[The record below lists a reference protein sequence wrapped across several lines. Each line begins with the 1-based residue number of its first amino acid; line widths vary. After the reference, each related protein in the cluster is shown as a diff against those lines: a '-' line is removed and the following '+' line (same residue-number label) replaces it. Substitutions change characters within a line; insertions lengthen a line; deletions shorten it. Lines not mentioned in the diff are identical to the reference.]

1 MGSDLLDRRL
11 DHERTGST
19 ERHRPL
25 VLMVDDDRS
34 DRELYGTILCYNGFD
49 VVLSRTGTDA
59 VRQARRFA
67 PDCVLLDLGL
77 PERSGLEVAADIR
90 SDPVTGDVPLIVL
103 SGYSKDSMGARAL
116 AAGCTAYIEKP
127 TEPTRVLKEV
137 EAVTGRPPLSGVGEP
152 PRILGPLD

>member
-1 MGSDLLDRRL
+1 VLDRRQDQQHDDL
-11 DHERTGST
+11 P

-49 VVLSRTGTDA
+49 VLLAGTGTDA

-77 PERSGLEVAADIR
+77 PERSGLEVAAELK
-90 SDPVTGDVPLIVL
+90 SDPTTGDVPLIVL
-103 SGYSKDSMGARAL
+103 SGYSRDSMGARAL

-127 TEPTRVLKEV
+127 TEPTEVLRQV
-137 EAVTGRPPLSGVGEP
+137 EAVTGRPPLSGVGDP

>member
-1 MGSDLLDRRL
+1 MRCPRCKDTVMGTDRARRRMRSDLLDRRT
-11 DHERTGST
+11 DREHTEST

-77 PERSGLEVAADIR
+77 PERSGLDVAAD
-90 SDPVTGDVPLIVL
+90 L
-103 SGYSKDSMGARAL
+103 
-116 AAGCTAYIEKP
+116 
-127 TEPTRVLKEV
+127 
-137 EAVTGRPPLSGVGEP
+137 
-152 PRILGPLD
+152 